1 MNLNKINF
9 NVSCYNR
16 FPRIVLETDTDNST
30 SVDVYFGPDE
40 LFGCL
45 KDLIADWDCLKPSK
59 KQILSDIV
67 DEIIIRLMEDR
78 DV

>member
-1 MNLNKINF
+1 MYSNKINF

-16 FPRIVLETDTDNST
+16 FPKITLDMDTDGGT

-40 LFGCL
+40 VFGCL
-45 KDLIADWDCLKPSK
+45 EELIADWDCLKPSK

>member
-1 MNLNKINF
+1 MNLNKIKF

-40 LFGCL
+40 LF
-45 KDLIADWDCLKPSK
+45 DCL
-59 KQILSDIV
+59 
-67 DEIIIRLMEDR
+67 
-78 DV
+78 